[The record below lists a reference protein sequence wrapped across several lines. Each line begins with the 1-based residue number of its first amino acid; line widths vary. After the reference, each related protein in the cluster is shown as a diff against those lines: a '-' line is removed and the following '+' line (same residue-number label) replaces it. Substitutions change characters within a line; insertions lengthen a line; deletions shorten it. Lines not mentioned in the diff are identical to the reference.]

1 MLEFGQY
8 ISFVVL
14 VIVGMITDL
23 HLSGK
28 PMLRPVQATW
38 PKYPERCFYSV
49 TLSQKVDLE
58 RWHLDR
64 IFNFVALM
72 ITEKISDYIYMGNSS
87 YDLSR
92 LHGPS
97 TRSVFFFSVTR

>member
-49 TLSQKVDLE
+49 
-58 RWHLDR
+58 
-64 IFNFVALM
+64 N
-72 ITEKISDYIYMGNSS
+72 
-87 YDLSR
+87 
-92 LHGPS
+92 
-97 TRSVFFFSVTR
+97 

>member
-38 PKYPERCFYSV
+38 PKYPERCFFSV
-49 TLSQKVDLE
+49 TKSKVDFGTLAFGQ
-58 RWHLDR
+58 D
-64 IFNFVALM
+64 INFVALM
-72 ITEKISDYIYMGNSS
+72 ITEKISD
-87 YDLSR
+87 LH
-92 LHGPS
+92 LHGKLVLRPVEATWVQVPGAS
-97 TRSVFFFSVTR
+97 FFFRN